1 MGETADQLRQ
11 EIETKRQDASGKI
24 DQIEQKVT
32 GTADQVRGQVDQVRE
47 QVMQTFDWRK
57 QVDERPLAALGA
69 AFIGGVVLSNVLGG
83 GDDDDRQYRRQHR
96 RDGGGYSFNTVQYR
110 EQGSSPSVAPAVA
123 GLGVMGAVRKA
134 AKTSGLEDTLNNMT
148 SSFMSTL
155 AERAKEVA
163 DRNFPGM
170 ADKLDNATKQAKA
183 SAGSATSGSPSA
195 SGMPEQ
201 LSAASGSTPTPTSAA
216 DYGRSGETGNTVS
229 SG

>member
-1 MGETADQLRQ
+1 MGESADQLRE
-11 EIETKRQDASGKI
+11 EIEMKRQDASGKI
-24 DQIEQKVT
+24 EQIEQKVT
-32 GTADQVRGQVDQVRE
+32 GTADQVRGQVDQVRD
-47 QVMQTFDWRK
+47 QVKQTFDWRK

-83 GDDDDRQYRRQHR
+83 DDDDDRRQQHRRQHR
-96 RDGGGYSFNTVQYR
+96 SDRGRYSFNTVQYG

-148 SSFMSTL
+148 TSFMSTL

-170 ADKLDNATKQAKA
+170 ADKLDNATKQANVG
-183 SAGSATSGSPSA
+183 AGSTTQSA
-195 SGMPEQ
+195 SGMTDQ
-201 LSAASGSTPTPTSAA
+201 ITSTSSSTPTPTSAG
-216 DYGRSGETGNTVS
+216 DYARSGELGNTVS